1 MYVFLMISFYISI
14 EFSNQS
20 ENAKALETPTPRGA
34 ANQVPPLSFGT
45 SRKGNAAALTKTSTS
60 VKKVSPAGGR
70 TASGSSLGK
79 RSALTA
85 FGVDAENDSRLAAAI
100 RSKRLDRD
108 VLGLE
113 VQKAKIGLLAQRES
127 AQNSRK
133 AEENQIKMLELQL
146 QLQLQ
151 QPQQAA
157 NAPAVPNVRQQ
168 MVPVN
173 VDMGFGNGNL
183 GMQDFLNAPFNNSGG
198 NHDGGT
204 YHRV

>member
-1 MYVFLMISFYISI
+1 
-14 EFSNQS
+14 
-20 ENAKALETPTPRGA
+20 
-34 ANQVPPLSFGT
+34 
-45 SRKGNAAALTKTSTS
+45 